1 MTGSQ
6 ISSIISYISVFFAP
20 VLVPLI
26 VLIMGNDYSR
36 SHAGRALKSH
46 LTPVLMFLGL
56 SLWVNL
62 SNGTFM
68 YSFLFWIL
76 FSAISFI
83 QIVIMVYNVIWPIQ
97 VAKKAP
103 PEVEAK

>member
-26 VLIMGNDYSR
+26 VLIAGNDYSR
-36 SHAGRALKSH
+36 FHAGRALTSH
-46 LTPVLMFLGL
+46 LIPALMFLGL
-56 SLWVNL
+56 SFWVYV

-68 YSFLFWIL
+68 YSFLFWLL

-83 QIVIMVYNVIWPIQ
+83 QIVIMVYNVIWAIQ

-103 PEVEAK
+103 PEVEVK